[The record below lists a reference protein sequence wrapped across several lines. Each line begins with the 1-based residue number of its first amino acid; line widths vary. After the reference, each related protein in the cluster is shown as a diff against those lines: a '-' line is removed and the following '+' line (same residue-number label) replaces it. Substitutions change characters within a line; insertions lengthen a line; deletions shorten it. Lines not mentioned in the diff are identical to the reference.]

1 MRAQRRT
8 LTMVVVGAAV
18 AGCAGVIASGGASGA
33 SSPPTAAPVPA
44 APSTAGQL
52 SLEAQVEAAT
62 RVILTK
68 ALRDSAF
75 PGAVAI
81 IGRRNAIM
89 ATVAVGRVD
98 WAPSVTPD
106 ASTVWDVASLTKV
119 VGTTSAVMRLV
130 DAGSI
135 VLDAPVRRYLPEWEG
150 PGKDRVTVRHLLTH
164 TAGLPAFRQFYR
176 ARVPPDSTMAL
187 LVATPLDTAAG
198 TRMVYSDIGAVLLG
212 RIVERVSRQRLDAYL
227 ADHVFGPLGMADTRF
242 LPPREWLPRIAPT
255 EVVADRG
262 GLVHGQ
268 VHDENALA
276 LGGVA
281 GHAGLFSSARD
292 LARFARMY
300 LNGGA
305 LDGTRIFAPQTV
317 ALFTTRQDP
326 ALSHRALGWE
336 TPTGQNSAGA
346 VMSPRAFGHTGFTGT
361 SMWMDPQ
368 HDVFV
373 ILLSNRVNPTRENA
387 RLFPVR
393 RLLADEV
400 VSLVARADSLTR
412 NAPRQ

>member
-1 MRAQRRT
+1 MRVDRRT
-8 LTMVVVGAAV
+8 LTMVLVGTAV
-18 AGCAGVIASGGASGA
+18 AGCAGVMASGSSAGAPPRPGGA
-33 SSPPTAAPVPA
+33 TIPDSLPVPA
-44 APSTAGQL
+44 QL
-52 SLEAQVEAAT
+52 SLAAQVDAAT
-62 RVILTK
+62 RGILTK

-75 PGAVAI
+75 PGAIAI
-81 IGRRNAIM
+81 IGRRDAIL
-89 ATVAVGRVD
+89 ATVAVGQLD
-98 WAPSVTPD
+98 WAPSPSPD
-106 ASTVWDVASLTKV
+106 PTTVWDVASLTKV

-164 TAGLPAFRQFYR
+164 TSGLPAFRQFFR
-176 ARVPPDSTMAL
+176 ERVSPDSTMAL

-212 RIVERVSRQRLDAYL
+212 RVVERVSRQRLDAYL
-227 ADHVFGPLGMADTRF
+227 TDNVFRPLGMQDTRF

-268 VHDENALA
+268 VHDENAMA
-276 LGGVA
+276 LGGAV
-281 GHAGLFSSARD
+281 GHAGLFSSGRD
-292 LARFARMY
+292 LARLARMY
-300 LNGGA
+300 LNGGT
-305 LDGTRIFAPQTV
+305 LDGVRVFAPQTI

-361 SMWMDPQ
+361 SMWMDPE